1 MDTAYSLQIYE
12 ICGEK
17 ATFSFFLK
25 KEEKTRAG
33 KRGTGSAGKRMRE
46 EENGRGEKDRKS
58 VPPETEKG
66 TGAEGKG
73 RIPGWNT
80 RHGTPEALP
89 HEAAGKAVAPITET
103 ALRPD
108 TKKSRPRQGRDKSAN
123 PRGCGDSAYGTA
135 CRVANSRRTRAA
147 HGGRSAWR
155 GRAVS
160 CRTSIRP
167 VALQPLFVFEI
178 PDGQRRAEDHQ
189 ADGKDI
195 AQGDVPAVSERQR
208 PV

>member
-1 MDTAYSLQIYE
+1 
-12 ICGEK
+12 
-17 ATFSFFLK
+17 
-25 KEEKTRAG
+25 
-33 KRGTGSAGKRMRE
+33 MRE

-108 TKKSRPRQGRDKSAN
+108 TKNPAPDKGGINPQIRGGGLSAAE
-123 PRGCGDSAYGTA
+123 RRFGQLHYSHFLYLKYQMVSAEQKI
-135 CRVANSRRTRAA
+135 
-147 HGGRSAWR
+147 
-155 GRAVS
+155 
-160 CRTSIRP
+160 IRP
-167 VALQPLFVFEI
+167 MAKI
-178 PDGQRRAEDHQ
+178 
-189 ADGKDI
+189 
-195 AQGDVPAVSERQR
+195 
-208 PV
+208 

>member
-1 MDTAYSLQIYE
+1 
-12 ICGEK
+12 
-17 ATFSFFLK
+17 
-25 KEEKTRAG
+25 
-33 KRGTGSAGKRMRE
+33 MRE

-108 TKKSRPRQGRDKSAN
+108 TKNPAPDKGGIN
-123 PRGCGDSAYGTA
+123 PQIRGVRRFRIRNGVP
-135 CRVANSRRTRAA
+135 CRMEDAP
-147 HGGRSAWR
+147 HGGGGLSAAER
-155 GRAVS
+155 RFGQLHYSHFLYLKYQMVS
-160 CRTSIRP
+160 AEQKIIRP
-167 VALQPLFVFEI
+167 MAKI
-178 PDGQRRAEDHQ
+178 
-189 ADGKDI
+189 
-195 AQGDVPAVSERQR
+195 
-208 PV
+208 

>member
-1 MDTAYSLQIYE
+1 
-12 ICGEK
+12 
-17 ATFSFFLK
+17 
-25 KEEKTRAG
+25 
-33 KRGTGSAGKRMRE
+33 MRE

-108 TKKSRPRQGRDKSAN
+108 TKNPAPDKGGINPQIRGVRRFRIRNGVPCRKQPQDTGR
-123 PRGCGDSAYGTA
+123 
-135 CRVANSRRTRAA
+135 
-147 HGGRSAWR
+147 AWR
-155 GRAVS
+155 TLRMAGEGCQLQNGAHLHPSHFLYLKYQMVS
-160 CRTSIRP
+160 AEQKIIRP
-167 VALQPLFVFEI
+167 MAKI
-178 PDGQRRAEDHQ
+178 
-189 ADGKDI
+189 
-195 AQGDVPAVSERQR
+195 
-208 PV
+208 

>member
-1 MDTAYSLQIYE
+1 
-12 ICGEK
+12 
-17 ATFSFFLK
+17 
-25 KEEKTRAG
+25 
-33 KRGTGSAGKRMRE
+33 MRE

-108 TKKSRPRQGRDKSAN
+108 TKNPAPDKGGINPQIRGVRRFRIRNGVPSQTAAGHGPRMEDA
-123 PRGCGDSAYGTA
+123 P
-135 CRVANSRRTRAA
+135 
-147 HGGRSAWR
+147 HGGGGLSAAER
-155 GRAVS
+155 RFGQLHYSHFLYLKYQMVS
-160 CRTSIRP
+160 AEQKIIRP
-167 VALQPLFVFEI
+167 MAKI
-178 PDGQRRAEDHQ
+178 
-189 ADGKDI
+189 
-195 AQGDVPAVSERQR
+195 
-208 PV
+208 

>member
-1 MDTAYSLQIYE
+1 
-12 ICGEK
+12 
-17 ATFSFFLK
+17 
-25 KEEKTRAG
+25 
-33 KRGTGSAGKRMRE
+33 MRE

-108 TKKSRPRQGRDKSAN
+108 TKNPAPDKGGIN
-123 PRGCGDSAYGTA
+123 PQIRGVRRFRIRNGVP
-135 CRVANSRRTRAA
+135 CRKQPQI
-147 HGGRSAWR
+147 
-155 GRAVS
+155 GRAHV
-160 CRTSIRP
+160 
-167 VALQPLFVFEI
+167 
-178 PDGQRRAEDHQ
+178 
-189 ADGKDI
+189 
-195 AQGDVPAVSERQR
+195 
-208 PV
+208 

>member
-1 MDTAYSLQIYE
+1 
-12 ICGEK
+12 
-17 ATFSFFLK
+17 
-25 KEEKTRAG
+25 
-33 KRGTGSAGKRMRE
+33 MRE

-108 TKKSRPRQGRDKSAN
+108 TKNPAPDKGGIN
-123 PRGCGDSAYGTA
+123 PQIRGVRRFRIRNGVP
-135 CRVANSRRTRAA
+135 CRK
-147 HGGRSAWR
+147 
-155 GRAVS
+155 
-160 CRTSIRP
+160 
-167 VALQPLFVFEI
+167 QPQ
-178 PDGQRRAEDHQ
+178 DTGRAEDAPHGGGGLSAAERRFGQ
-189 ADGKDI
+189 LHYSHFLYLKY
-195 AQGDVPAVSERQR
+195 QMVSAEQKIIR
-208 PV
+208 PMAKI

>member
-1 MDTAYSLQIYE
+1 
-12 ICGEK
+12 
-17 ATFSFFLK
+17 
-25 KEEKTRAG
+25 
-33 KRGTGSAGKRMRE
+33 MRE

-108 TKKSRPRQGRDKSAN
+108 TKNPAPDKGGINPQIRGVRRFRIRNGVPCRKQPQDTGR
-123 PRGCGDSAYGTA
+123 
-135 CRVANSRRTRAA
+135 
-147 HGGRSAWR
+147 AWR
-155 GRAVS
+155 TLSAAERRFGQLHYSHFLYLKYQMVS
-160 CRTSIRP
+160 AEQKIIRP
-167 VALQPLFVFEI
+167 MAKI
-178 PDGQRRAEDHQ
+178 
-189 ADGKDI
+189 
-195 AQGDVPAVSERQR
+195 
-208 PV
+208 

>member
-1 MDTAYSLQIYE
+1 
-12 ICGEK
+12 
-17 ATFSFFLK
+17 
-25 KEEKTRAG
+25 
-33 KRGTGSAGKRMRE
+33 MRE

-108 TKKSRPRQGRDKSAN
+108 TKNPAPDKGGIN
-123 PRGCGDSAYGTA
+123 PQTER
-135 CRVANSRRTRAA
+135 
-147 HGGRSAWR
+147 
-155 GRAVS
+155 RAVS
-160 CRTSIRP
+160 QTAAGHGPRMEDAPHGGGGLSAAERRFGQLHYSHFLYLKYQMVSAEQKIIRP
-167 VALQPLFVFEI
+167 MAKI
-178 PDGQRRAEDHQ
+178 
-189 ADGKDI
+189 
-195 AQGDVPAVSERQR
+195 
-208 PV
+208 

>member
-1 MDTAYSLQIYE
+1 
-12 ICGEK
+12 
-17 ATFSFFLK
+17 
-25 KEEKTRAG
+25 
-33 KRGTGSAGKRMRE
+33 MRE

-108 TKKSRPRQGRDKSAN
+108 TKNPAPDKGGINPQIRGVRRFRIRNGVPCRKQPQDTGRGWRTLRMAGE
-123 PRGCGDSAYGTA
+123 GCQLQNVDSASCITA
-135 CRVANSRRTRAA
+135 TFC
-147 HGGRSAWR
+147 
-155 GRAVS
+155 
-160 CRTSIRP
+160 I
-167 VALQPLFVFEI
+167 
-178 PDGQRRAEDHQ
+178 
-189 ADGKDI
+189 
-195 AQGDVPAVSERQR
+195 
-208 PV
+208 

>member
-1 MDTAYSLQIYE
+1 
-12 ICGEK
+12 
-17 ATFSFFLK
+17 
-25 KEEKTRAG
+25 
-33 KRGTGSAGKRMRE
+33 MRE

-108 TKKSRPRQGRDKSAN
+108 TKNPAPDKGGINPQIRGVRRFRIRNGVPCRKQPQDTGR
-123 PRGCGDSAYGTA
+123 
-135 CRVANSRRTRAA
+135 
-147 HGGRSAWR
+147 AWR
-155 GRAVS
+155 TLRMARESAAERRFGQLHYSHFLYLKYQMVS
-160 CRTSIRP
+160 AEQKIIRP
-167 VALQPLFVFEI
+167 MAKI
-178 PDGQRRAEDHQ
+178 
-189 ADGKDI
+189 
-195 AQGDVPAVSERQR
+195 
-208 PV
+208 

>member
-1 MDTAYSLQIYE
+1 
-12 ICGEK
+12 
-17 ATFSFFLK
+17 
-25 KEEKTRAG
+25 
-33 KRGTGSAGKRMRE
+33 MRE

-108 TKKSRPRQGRDKSAN
+108 TKNPAPDKGGICLLYTS
-123 PRGCGDSAYGTA
+123 D
-135 CRVANSRRTRAA
+135 AA
-147 HGGRSAWR
+147 DE
-155 GRAVS
+155 
-160 CRTSIRP
+160 
-167 VALQPLFVFEI
+167 L
-178 PDGQRRAEDHQ
+178 
-189 ADGKDI
+189 
-195 AQGDVPAVSERQR
+195 
-208 PV
+208 